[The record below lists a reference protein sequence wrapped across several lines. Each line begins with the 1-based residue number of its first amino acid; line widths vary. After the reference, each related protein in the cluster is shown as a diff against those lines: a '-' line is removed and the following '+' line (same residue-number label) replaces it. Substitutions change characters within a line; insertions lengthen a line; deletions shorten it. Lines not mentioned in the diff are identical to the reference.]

1 MVLCSTLRLSTS
13 AVFLLLFVP
22 NVVSQ
27 QVPRSARLAA
37 VTSRDKFARDRI
49 LVKFRHGMS
58 VSAKT
63 SVHASMGARSLKQY
77 TAVRDLEAVAIP
89 ASLDI
94 RAALS
99 SYRRRPEVEY
109 AEPDYTVHLSSTPN
123 DPLFPQMW
131 NLLNTGQNG
140 GTPGD
145 DVGATLAWS
154 LSTGNHN
161 VVIATIDTGIDY
173 THPDLIPNLFHD
185 TSVCNGIDDGT
196 NGCYGISTVY
206 YTSSPFDDN
215 GHGTHVSGIIGAAGN
230 NNLGVVGINWNV
242 QLLSCKFLDSTG
254 SGQTSDAI
262 SCLDYVLQMKNN
274 GYNIV
279 ATNNSW
285 GGVEY
290 SQALNDAIEAQ
301 EQAGILFIVAAGNE
315 FANNDVVSAYPANTA
330 LPNVISVAATTRTD
344 ALAVFS
350 NTGRHTVH
358 LGAPGQEILST
369 LPGNNYGVLSGTS
382 MATPQVTGAIAL
394 LAAQNPSVDWHGLK
408 NLILSGGDSRASL
421 AQTVSGKRLNLNG
434 SMTCS
439 GKTVEGRL
447 QPVNDAVAATSGV
460 PLTLEVLNVDCAQ
473 PAGNVQVT
481 VSPGGQILNLTDD
494 GTGAD
499 QVSGD

>member
-1 MVLCSTLRLSTS
+1 MVLCSPLRLSTS

-27 QVPRSARLAA
+27 QIPRSARLAA

-94 RAALS
+94 RAALR
-99 SYRRRPEVEY
+99 SYRRRAEVEY

-196 NGCYGISTVY
+196 NGCYGISTVS

-315 FANNDVVSAYPANTA
+315 FSNNDVVSAYPANTA

-350 NTGRHTVH
+350 NAGRHTVH
-358 LGAPGQEILST
+358 LGAPG
-369 LPGNNYGVLSGTS
+369 
-382 MATPQVTGAIAL
+382 
-394 LAAQNPSVDWHGLK
+394 
-408 NLILSGGDSRASL
+408 
-421 AQTVSGKRLNLNG
+421 
-434 SMTCS
+434 
-439 GKTVEGRL
+439 
-447 QPVNDAVAATSGV
+447 
-460 PLTLEVLNVDCAQ
+460 
-473 PAGNVQVT
+473 
-481 VSPGGQILNLTDD
+481 
-494 GTGAD
+494 
-499 QVSGD
+499 